1 MKRRDQ
7 CRSPIRPHAVV
18 LGQKIYFRSY
28 SLQKNSY
35 EPYLILEA
43 LCILGAPVRLH
54 SPHGPKNAPALFNP
68 GSNHVL
74 GLFVI
79 FSGYICY
86 IIM

>member
-1 MKRRDQ
+1 MLLFWAKRSILDRIL
-7 CRSPIRPHAVV
+7 C
-18 LGQKIYFRSY
+18 K
-28 SLQKNSY
+28 KNSY

-43 LCILGAPVRLH
+43 LCILGTPVRSH

-79 FSGYICY
+79 FSGIYIYATLLCRRGFS
-86 IIM
+86 